1 MHIVNLTLHD
11 VSFVLENGETVCVP
25 ASGKVARLTTST
37 QIVGQIGNIPITETV
52 FGQIENLPDPTEGE
66 VYIVSSLVAGRVPDR
81 QDVFIPNESIRD
93 DAGRIIG
100 CRSLGRI

>member
-1 MHIVNLTLHD
+1 MNIVNLTPHEI
-11 VSFVLENGETVCVP
+11 SFVLDDGRVVKIP

-37 QIVGQIGNIPITETV
+37 QTVGQIGEIPITETV
-52 FGQIENLPDPTEGE
+52 FGEITDLPEPTPGE

-81 QDVFIPNESIRD
+81 RDVFIPNESVRD

>member
-1 MHIVNLTLHD
+1 MKIINLTPHE
-11 VSFVLENGETVCVP
+11 VMFILEDGKRVKIP

-37 QIVGQIGNIPITETV
+37 KIVGEVGGIPITETV
-52 FGQIENLPDPTEGE
+52 FGEIQDLPDPTPDE

-81 QDVFIPNESIRD
+81 RDVFIPNESVRD
-93 DAGRIIG
+93 DSGRIVG